1 MAKQKAARINTA
13 THNPKRKGPSDQQ
26 EGLFLNKKAKNICW
40 KCVLHESEKIGH
52 EALRG
57 QYESGTL
64 DPKFYHKFHQAQN
77 ETERKSRDLLKN
89 RWIKSKI
96 HKKMT
101 ESTGLKEP
109 DESCN
114 DETLA
119 NKYSHE
125 FSRLEDTF
133 DQLDRPQVPAK
144 CLCPICEKNK
154 KVKPVSLP
162 ANSKR
167 QRIAILGGSFDPI
180 TDAHL
185 KAASEIIHCQAADRV
200 WIIPCGKRPDK
211 KSLITPCIERI
222 TMCHLAIDTMF
233 GSSFPLQVKDFELHL
248 SKAAPTVQ
256 LNKYCRS
263 HFPQFDFKFIIGSD
277 LIQSLSTWSCAV
289 TTVNVD
295 LKFFINFAFLECRRM
310 GPPSLTARRGYKR
323 TLQ

>member
-119 NKYSHE
+119 KKCSHE
-125 FSRLEDTF
+125 FSRIEDKFGQLLLRLSQTEQLE
-133 DQLDRPQVPAK
+133 VS
-144 CLCPICEKNK
+144 EKTK
-154 KVKPVSLP
+154 GELLRQAARVQALLP
-162 ANSKR
+162 T
-167 QRIAILGGSFDPI
+167 ILGKSRKKKRGSIVDIYEARLDFSHKVSRDSQI
-180 TDAHL
+180 RMAEDI
-185 KAASEIIHCQAADRV
+185 KAEAD
-200 WIIPCGKRPDK
+200 I
-211 KSLITPCIERI
+211 
-222 TMCHLAIDTMF
+222 
-233 GSSFPLQVKDFELHL
+233 LQH
-248 SKAAPTVQ
+248 
-256 LNKYCRS
+256 
-263 HFPQFDFKFIIGSD
+263 
-277 LIQSLSTWSCAV
+277 
-289 TTVNVD
+289 
-295 LKFFINFAFLECRRM
+295 
-310 GPPSLTARRGYKR
+310 
-323 TLQ
+323 TLQPEESTAQVENDNITFGMSLLVITN